1 MLPTVSWL
9 GLRRRWPY
17 VPLHPSQLVAPVPG
31 QLVAL
36 CVQLVTVPAQ
46 LVTVPIQQSD
56 VPSQLVVTSQPTSG

>member
-1 MLPTVSWL
+1 M
-9 GLRRRWPY
+9 
-17 VPLHPSQLVAPVPG
+17 PLHPSQLVAPVPG